1 MKLMLCASIMC
12 FVVTFTGCKDKN
24 YDDDIKRVEKLTQDN
39 TVSINTLKE
48 LLSSELAKLKSELT
62 ANELAA
68 LQDKIAELERIIN
81 NLNAAGFV
89 TQEQLN
95 AAIEGI
101 TTIINNRI
109 TSVNGAINALRIQV
123 ERNTTGIAELDKF
136 LKDGLDDLL
145 EANEIDAENLA
156 DIIQFLINAIKSNT
170 DAINSNTNSI
180 DKILGF
186 IKSTMEYLEEQECD
200 ADLKD
205 VLTALYNKIAA
216 NEENIAALLARIQS
230 INVLHDSISIGDYKT
245 PVAVLSG
252 YAYYDE
258 EESQIQQ
265 KDILILTFGEYDD
278 EWPTGTE
285 ITYLISPASAAAE
298 LAEAFN
304 ESPSSFSMIVNVA
317 HSNFWEPALMKVG
330 ATRALTDDITINIES
345 LVASPNGTIT
355 VKIRPAD
362 IVGFETIYFNFLL
375 RDNLFYTALKIQTG
389 VNDIVSPFIWLSRRG
404 IYAEGHENWW
414 RD

>member
-1 MKLMLCASIMC
+1 MKNQIMKLMLCASIMC
-12 FVVTFTGCKDKN
+12 FVVAFTGCKDKN
-24 YDDDIKRVEKLTQDN
+24 YDDDIKRIEKVGNDN
-39 TVSINTLKE
+39 TISINTLKE

-81 NLNAAGFV
+81 NLNGAGFV

-95 AAIEGI
+95 NAIEAI

-109 TSVNGAINALRIQV
+109 TSVNNAINILRNQV
-123 ERNTTGIAELDKF
+123 EKNTTGIAELDKF
-136 LKDGLDDLL
+136 INDGLEDFL
-145 EANEIDAENLA
+145 EENEIDAENLA
-156 DIIQFLINAIKSNT
+156 DILQFLLNAIR
-170 DAINSNTNSI
+170 SNTNAI
-180 DKILGF
+180 NEILGF
-186 IKSTMEYLEEQECD
+186 IKSTMDYLEEQECD

-216 NEENIAALLARIQS
+216 NEENIAKLLARIQS
-230 INVLHDSISIGDYKT
+230 INVLHDSISIEDYIT

-252 YAYYDE
+252 YADFYE
-258 EESQIQQ
+258 VEPGNPQNQV
-265 KDILILTFGEYDD
+265 LILTFGEYGD
-278 EWPTGTE
+278 EWPAGTE

-317 HSNFWEPALMKVG
+317 NTTYYDMPQVVVQE

-362 IVGFETIYFNFLL
+362 IVGFEQIYFNFLL
-375 RDNLFYTALKIQTG
+375 RDRLFYTALKIQTG

-404 IYAEGHENWW
+404 IYAEGYENYKY
-414 RD
+414 D